1 MRLVNCHECKYL
13 MFDYIDE
20 KLSIQVKMEMEK
32 HLEECPACAERL
44 ATLKAR
50 QEEEKPIGMFWY
62 LLRPSG
68 GFKRFFFI
76 GAIFTFI
83 LVLALISVQ
92 MRKPLFRFF

>member
-1 MRLVNCHECKYL
+1 MNCHECKYL
-13 MFDYIDE
+13 MFDYVDDKLSSPVRLDMERHFEECSVCAE
-20 KLSIQVKMEMEK
+20 KLAK
-32 HLEECPACAERL
+32 
-44 ATLKAR
+44 LKAR

-92 MRKPLFRFF
+92 MKKPLFRFF